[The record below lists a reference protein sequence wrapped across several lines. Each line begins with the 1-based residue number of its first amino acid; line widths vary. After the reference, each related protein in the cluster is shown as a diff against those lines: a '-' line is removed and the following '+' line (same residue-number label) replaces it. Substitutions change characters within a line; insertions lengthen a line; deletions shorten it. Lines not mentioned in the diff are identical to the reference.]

1 MRYFD
6 SGRSSS
12 YVIISPK
19 EKDRICIIENE
30 KNLKIE
36 ELKSN
41 ETTKIAYA
49 NSKNRGDKKLTEKN
63 IDFLKVLKSASQ
75 LHEVKSGSGFKR
87 IS

>member
-36 ELKSN
+36 ELKNN
-41 ETTKIAYA
+41 ETTKTG
-49 NSKNRGDKKLTEKN
+49 NEKNWRSRGDKKLTEKN
-63 IDFLKVLKSASQ
+63 IDFLKVLKS
-75 LHEVKSGSGFKR
+75 GSGFKR